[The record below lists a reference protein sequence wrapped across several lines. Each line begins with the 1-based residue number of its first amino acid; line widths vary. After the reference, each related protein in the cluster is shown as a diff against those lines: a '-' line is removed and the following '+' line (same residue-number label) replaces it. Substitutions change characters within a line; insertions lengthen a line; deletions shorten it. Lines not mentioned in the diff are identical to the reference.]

1 MRDAVM
7 LVKYVTKSM
16 TNFGADLTLGGHYVV
31 FGVAMDIEPN
41 GGTVGPCFL
50 LREDHEG
57 PGVLYFDASLFEVVD
72 HKIPPDFIVNL
83 KPVNGQK
90 YMLEVAHCQFAGN
103 SDLYDRIND
112 RDEEAIAELLSIE
125 RTIISQMNYETFFP
139 SFNVAR

>member
-1 MRDAVM
+1 M

-16 TNFGADLTLGGHYVV
+16 TNFGEDLTLGRNYVV
-31 FGVAMDIEPN
+31 FGVAMGIKPSGDTN
-41 GGTVGPCFL
+41 GLRFL

-72 HKIPPDFIVNL
+72 DKIPPDFILNL
-83 KPVNGQK
+83 KPVNGLK
-90 YMLEVAHCQFAGN
+90 YMLEVVHHQLGGT
-103 SDLYDRIND
+103 SDLYDRVND
-112 RDEEAIAELLSIE
+112 RDEDAIAELLSIE